1 MTLPP
6 LATSVPFGVSEQAF
20 PGATPSF
27 HLSDNQFYETIL
39 EAPFNLLFWLHAQP
53 FPLGTCRTIFLGQKS
68 QLATKDDL
76 LIADDLLDTLR
87 ANAKGCV
94 GMAANMIGVKKNIIA
109 FNDEGNYTVMFD
121 PRIIKCS
128 SPYEAE
134 EGGLSLGGI
143 RKTKRYSIKVQFQNR
158 EFQMRIKTYTEWT
171 AQMIQHEID
180 HCNGI
185 AI

>member
-1 MTLPP
+1 MTLPH

-143 RKTKRYSIKVQFQNR
+143 RKTKRIQLKCSF
-158 EFQMRIKTYTEWT
+158 RIESFKCGLRH
-171 AQMIQHEID
+171 IP
-180 HCNGI
+180 NGRLR
-185 AI
+185 